1 MLMHENRVLEPLVSR
16 DLGENEEPQSYLP
29 GIFREDVLCPLLAC
43 NICTCRFSDI
53 QSPQYV

>member
-1 MLMHENRVLEPLVSR
+1 MHENRVLEPLVSR